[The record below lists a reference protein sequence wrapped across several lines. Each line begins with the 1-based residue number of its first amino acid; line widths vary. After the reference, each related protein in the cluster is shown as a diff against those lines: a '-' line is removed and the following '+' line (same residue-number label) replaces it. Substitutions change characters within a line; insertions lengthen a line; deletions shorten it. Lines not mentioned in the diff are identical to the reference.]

1 MWQNKKCK
9 QKNVME
15 LTHKFSEGCNFLIVS
30 ERTTSNQQNFR
41 HEKT

>member
-15 LTHKFSEGCNFLIVS
+15 LTHEGCNFLIVS